1 MEKPIYQQLR
11 DAIYEDIKDKA
22 PNTPILSEREMA
34 EHFGASRMTV
44 RKAIRKLVEEGY
56 LYRDK
61 NKGTFIADQKL
72 HKKKSSS
79 MLFYSKSKHE
89 DHKVLHFDVKNSVVE
104 INKKLEINLQDSFV
118 QIVRLNVS
126 NDIPQSVDE
135 VYLVRKTIP
144 NFDKRD
150 IDELLDFE
158 DYIDKGVINQSFIP
172 IKVPV
177 QYAALLHLKINTPII
192 MVESLISDYH
202 GRIYGFVR
210 TYPNPNQVQIE
221 LTL

>member
-1 MEKPIYQQLR
+1 MEKPIYLQLK
-11 DAIYEDIKDKA
+11 DSIYEDIKDKA

-34 EHFGASRMTV
+34 EYFGASRMTV

-79 MLFYSKSKHE
+79 MLFYSKSENE
-89 DHKVLHFDVKNSVVE
+89 DHKVLHFDVKNSDNE
-104 INKKLEINLQDSFV
+104 INHKLEINLQDSFV
-118 QIVRLNVS
+118 KIIRLNTV
-126 NDIPQSVDE
+126 DETPQSIDE
-135 VYLVRKTIP
+135 VYLVRKMIP
-144 NFDKRD
+144 NFDKRS

-158 DYIDKGVINQSFIP
+158 DYIEKGVINQTFKP
-172 IKVPV
+172 IQVPV
-177 QYAALLHLKINTPII
+177 QYAALLRLKISSPII